1 MRIAAFALTALS
13 LCASAQNIERVKITD
28 NELSC
33 RQIHDELGVMD
44 QAIADAKQSQ
54 SSSENT
60 TTAGQVGGVA
70 AEVAS
75 RTGLF
80 GQVGGLWGHIAGTV
94 ASKTAANVTEQTGKQ
109 GAQQSADR
117 EKQALARKEH
127 LTSTF
132 LARGCKSSDP
142 DFNPAPSQA
151 SLKPAAAAT
160 MQIANATG
168 TAGAAGAAT
177 QSTPSPNIISLP
189 DLNPAEWFDG
199 KMGGTF
205 GEKTINAFGRS
216 KRVVIAGF
224 RVVFVTHNETHAI
237 TRGTYM
243 PGGRET
249 GTAKAKMEVD
259 LLGVDD
265 ATLQA
270 ITDAAY
276 QRFVDQLKTAGREVL
291 SIEQTKSLYA
301 GFQTSPVPQEVTQG
315 LLRGRAFS
323 PAALPLWWQVGDPW
337 GDSGLSQTNMRAFNE
352 LSKAAD
358 AIAIAPGIVIDFA
371 RMQSSGNSS
380 GYGSG
385 TASVGAKLT
394 MSVSDFST
402 RVVRAEEIRYGGI
415 VFKGDDGSLKMLRR
429 IDTEAQFAD
438 LQQVEENDKGSV
450 MSLLGAL
457 GAKSTQSVM
466 SAKTTNAT
474 YASAANAVLNQAT
487 RTFAGLLAANPTG
500 KN

>member
-1 MRIAAFALTALS
+1 MRIAAFALTAVFS
-13 LCASAQNIERVKITD
+13 LCANAQNMERIKITD
-28 NELSC
+28 NDLNC
-33 RQIHDELGVMD
+33 RQIHDELGAMD
-44 QAIADAKQSQ
+44 QAVADAKQAQ
-54 SSSENT
+54 ASSVNT
-60 TTAGQVGGVA
+60 ATAGQVGGVA

-80 GQVGGLWGHIAGTV
+80 GQVGGLFGHIAGTV

-109 GAQQSADR
+109 GAQQNADR

-127 LTSTF
+127 MTSTF
-132 LARGCKSSDP
+132 LAKGCKSSDP
-142 DFNPAPSQA
+142 DFNPAPQQA
-151 SLKPAAAAT
+151 GLKSSAAT
-160 MQIANATG
+160 VQR
-168 TAGAAGAAT
+168 AGVTGAAT
-177 QSTPSPNIISLP
+177 QSPPLPAFISLP
-189 DLNPAEWFDG
+189 DLTPAEWFDG

-205 GEKTINAFGRS
+205 GEKTVNAFGRS

-249 GTAKAKMEVD
+249 GTAKAGMEVD

-276 QRFVDQLKTAGREVL
+276 QRFVDQLKAAGREVL
-291 SIEQTKSLYA
+291 SVEQTKSLYS
-301 GFQTSPVPQEVTQG
+301 GFQSSPVPQEVTRQ

-323 PAALPLWWQVGDPW
+323 PAGLPLWWQVGDPW

-352 LSKAAD
+352 LSKATD

-380 GYGSG
+380 GYGSS

-415 VFKGDDGSLKMLRR
+415 VFKGDDGSLNMLRR

-450 MSLLGAL
+450 MSLLGAI
-457 GAKSTQSVM
+457 GAKSKQSVM

-474 YASAANAVLNQAT
+474 YANAANAVLNQAT
-487 RTFAGLLAANPTG
+487 RTFAGLLAANPAT

>member
-1 MRIAAFALTALS
+1 MRIAACALTALFS
-13 LCASAQNIERVKITD
+13 LCANAQNIERIRITD
-28 NELSC
+28 GDLSC
-33 RQIHDELGVMD
+33 RQIHDELGAMD
-44 QAIADAKQSQ
+44 KVIADAKQAQASG
-54 SSSENT
+54 ET
-60 TTAGQVGGVA
+60 TATAGQVGGVA

-109 GAQQSADR
+109 GAQQSAER

-132 LARGCKSSDP
+132 LAKGCRSSDP
-142 DFNPAPSQA
+142 DFSPAPAQTG
-151 SLKPAAAAT
+151 LKPAAVAT
-160 MQIANATG
+160 MQSAV
-168 TAGAAGAAT
+168 AARVAT
-177 QSTPSPNIISLP
+177 QSPPSPHVISLP

-205 GEKTINAFGRS
+205 GEKTVNAFGRS

-249 GTAKAKMEVD
+249 GTAKAGMEVD
-259 LLGVDD
+259 LQGVDD

-276 QRFVDQLKTAGREVL
+276 RRFVDQLQAAGREVL
-291 SIEQTKSLYA
+291 SIEQTKTLYA
-301 GFQTSPVPQEVTQG
+301 GFQTSPVPQEVTRA

-323 PAALPLWWQVGDPW
+323 PAGLPLWWQGGDPW

-352 LSKAAD
+352 LSKATD

-371 RMQSSGNSS
+371 RMQSSGSSS
-380 GYGSG
+380 GYGSN
-385 TASVGAKLT
+385 TASVGTKLA

-415 VFKGDDGSLKMLRR
+415 VFKGDDGSLSMLRR

-438 LQQVEENDKGSV
+438 LRQVEENDKGSV
-450 MSLLGAL
+450 TSLLGAL
-457 GAKSTQSVM
+457 GAKSRQSVM

-474 YASAANAVLNQAT
+474 YANAATAVLNQAT
-487 RTFAGLLAANPTG
+487 RTFAGLLAANPVAM
-500 KN
+500 K

>member
-1 MRIAAFALTALS
+1 MQIAAIILTAL
-13 LCASAQNIERVKITD
+13 LCLNANAQNIERVKITD
-28 NELSC
+28 NELGC
-33 RQIHDELGVMD
+33 RQIHDELGAMD
-44 QAIADAKQSQ
+44 QVIAEAKQSQ

-60 TTAGQVGGVA
+60 TTAGQVGGAA

-94 ASKTAANVTEQTGKQ
+94 VSKTAANVAEQTGKQ
-109 GAQQSADR
+109 GAQQSVER
-117 EKQALARKEH
+117 EKQALARKDH

-132 LARGCKSSDP
+132 LAKGCKSSDP
-142 DFNPAPSQA
+142 DFNPTPQQA
-151 SLKPAAAAT
+151 GLKPAAAT
-160 MQIANATG
+160 IQ
-168 TAGAAGAAT
+168 TASAAGATT
-177 QSTPSPNIISLP
+177 QPAPATPSPNIISLP

-205 GEKTINAFGRS
+205 GEKTVNAFGRS

-276 QRFVDQLKTAGREVL
+276 QRFVDQLKAAGREVL

-301 GFQTSPVPQEVTQG
+301 GFQTSPVPQEVIQG

-323 PAALPLWWQVGDPW
+323 PAGLPLWWQVGDPW

-352 LSKAAD
+352 LSKATD

-380 GYGSG
+380 GYGSSS
-385 TASVGAKLT
+385 ASVGAKLA

-415 VFKGDDGSLKMLRR
+415 VFKGDDGSLRMLRR

-457 GAKSTQSVM
+457 GAKSKQSVM

-474 YASAANAVLNQAT
+474 YANAANAVLNQAT
-487 RTFAGLLAANPTG
+487 RTFAGLLTANPTG

>member
-1 MRIAAFALTALS
+1 MRIAALALTAVFS
-13 LCASAQNIERVKITD
+13 LCANAQNIERIKITD
-28 NELSC
+28 NDLNC
-33 RQIHDELGVMD
+33 RQIHDELGAMD
-44 QAIADAKQSQ
+44 QAIADAKQAQ
-54 SSSENT
+54 ASSENT
-60 TTAGQVGGVA
+60 ATAGQVGGVA

-80 GQVGGLWGHIAGTV
+80 GQVGGLFGHIAGTV

-109 GAQQSADR
+109 GAQQNADR

-132 LARGCKSSDP
+132 LAKGCKSSDP
-142 DFNPAPSQA
+142 DFNPAPQQA
-151 SLKPAAAAT
+151 GLKPSAAT
-160 MQIANATG
+160 IQS
-168 TAGAAGAAT
+168 AGVTGAAT
-177 QSTPSPNIISLP
+177 RSPPLPAVISLP
-189 DLNPAEWFDG
+189 DLTPAEWFDG

-249 GTAKAKMEVD
+249 GTAKAGMEVD

-276 QRFVDQLKTAGREVL
+276 QRFVDQLKVAGREVL
-291 SIEQTKSLYA
+291 SVEQTKSLYA
-301 GFQTSPVPQEVTQG
+301 GFQSSPVPQEVTRQ

-323 PAALPLWWQVGDPW
+323 PAGLPLWWQVGDPW

-352 LSKAAD
+352 LSKATD

-380 GYGSG
+380 GYGSS

-415 VFKGDDGSLKMLRR
+415 VFKGDDGSLNMLRR

-450 MSLLGAL
+450 MSLLGAI
-457 GAKSTQSVM
+457 GAKSKQSVM
-466 SAKTTNAT
+466 SAKTTNAA
-474 YASAANAVLNQAT
+474 YANAANAVLNQAT
-487 RTFAGLLAANPTG
+487 RTFAGLMAANPVQ